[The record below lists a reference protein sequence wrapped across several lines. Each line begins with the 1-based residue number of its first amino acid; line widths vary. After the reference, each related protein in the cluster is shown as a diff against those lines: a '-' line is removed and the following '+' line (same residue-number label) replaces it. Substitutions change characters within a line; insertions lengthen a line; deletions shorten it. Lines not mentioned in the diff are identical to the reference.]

1 MDILNDVGYEK
12 MTFENYD
19 FTDFWDDIDYSL
31 NEYVEEYPSDEMIE
45 SVEKE
50 LGYKLPES
58 YIWLMKQH
66 NGGITTKSCFPTN
79 EPTTWAED
87 HVAITGISGI
97 GRKKRY
103 SLCGQFGSQFMIDEW
118 EYPAI
123 GVAICDCP
131 SAGHDMIFLDYRECG
146 PKGEPKVVHVE
157 QEHDYKITHLADTFE
172 EFICGLK
179 DEEFFEDDFDDL
191 EDDNVEIL
199 ELANTTLK
207 ISDILKSD
215 FNWDEVK
222 IEEDEF
228 DKLSTDLIIDFLSKN
243 TPQERQLL
251 AISWNF
257 DNPKKVIQWIVNQP
271 DTDRGTILYLYWHMS
286 PTFCKNFSNRKE
298 CEENESW
305 YLEDYDI
312 INNIEKNWIAD
323 FYKNQ
328 VYAFNPSNDVYCG
341 GYDWTSEYD
350 KNKVKV
356 KIPDEMFEILDG
368 ETLEKPEWEE
378 GIPSDILDIMDKLC
392 DALDD

>member
-1 MDILNDVGYEK
+1 
-12 MTFENYD
+12 
-19 FTDFWDDIDYSL
+19 
-31 NEYVEEYPSDEMIE
+31 
-45 SVEKE
+45 
-50 LGYKLPES
+50 
-58 YIWLMKQH
+58 
-66 NGGITTKSCFPTN
+66 
-79 EPTTWAED
+79 
-87 HVAITGISGI
+87 
-97 GRKKRY
+97 
-103 SLCGQFGSQFMIDEW
+103 
-118 EYPAI
+118 
-123 GVAICDCP
+123 
-131 SAGHDMIFLDYRECG
+131 MIFLDYRECG
-146 PKGEPKVVHVE
+146 PKGEPKVVHVD

-179 DEEFFEDDFDDL
+179 DEEFFEDGFDDL
-191 EDDNVEIL
+191 
-199 ELANTTLK
+199 
-207 ISDILKSD
+207 
-215 FNWDEVK
+215 
-222 IEEDEF
+222 EDEF

-286 PTFCKNFSNRKE
+286 PTFCKNFSDRKE

-312 INNIEKNWIAD
+312 INTIEKNWIAD

-328 VYAFNPSNDVYCG
+328 IYAFNPSNDVYCG

-356 KIPDEMFEILDG
+356 KIPDEMFKILDG

-378 GIPSDILDIMDKLC
+378 GIPSDISDIMDKLC